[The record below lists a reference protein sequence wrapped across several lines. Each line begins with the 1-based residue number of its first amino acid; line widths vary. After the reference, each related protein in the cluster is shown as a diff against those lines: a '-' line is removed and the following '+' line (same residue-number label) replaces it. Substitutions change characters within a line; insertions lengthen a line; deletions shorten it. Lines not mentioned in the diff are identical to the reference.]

1 MTINGIQVH
10 ADPSFTGEEIAMLV
24 AEEQDLWRSRNKT
37 IAYME
42 ISREGDEIIISASEK
57 SPIRRVRRITGY
69 LSNVDNF
76 NDAKK
81 QEAAMRR
88 PHEMR

>member
-1 MTINGIQVH
+1 MTINGIH
-10 ADPSFTGEEIAMLV
+10 IAADPSFTSDEIAMLV
-24 AEEQDLWRSRNKT
+24 AEEQAIWGEQNKA

-42 ISREGDEIIISASEK
+42 IARDGEEVVISAAEK

-69 LSNVDNF
+69 LSNIDNF

-81 QEAAMRR
+81 QECEKRVVHAC
-88 PHEMR
+88 